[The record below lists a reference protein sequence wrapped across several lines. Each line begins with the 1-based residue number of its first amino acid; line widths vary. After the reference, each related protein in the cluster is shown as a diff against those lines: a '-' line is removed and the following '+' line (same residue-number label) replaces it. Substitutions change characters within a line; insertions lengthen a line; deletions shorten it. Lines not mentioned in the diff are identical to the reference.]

1 MLEVLLALF
10 SRAIWRL
17 DTLAE
22 WLQVVSGTTSAHPA
36 GTVPMYTGSGC
47 PEDPT
52 EPDLPT
58 TLLTAKS
65 TVVIRC

>member
-22 WLQVVSGTTSAHPA
+22 WLQAVSGTTSAPGWYSPYVH
-36 GTVPMYTGSGC
+36 C

-52 EPDLPT
+52 EPPALN
-58 TLLTAKS
+58 LLTDMS